1 MDVSQKLVLGR
12 SANELRVF
20 RNLGMAQNESDL
32 PVYYDSKGNP
42 KLLGCGGMGQPTRL
56 GMNVIDDLNG
66 DGIISEEDLY
76 FAGSTLPIAHGGIAH
91 EIKWKSFDLNLLFNY
106 SLGRKMINIFRKG
119 ALNFRPNKLEAVF
132 EDYQN
137 VSFWEK
143 PGDNADYPAMFSV
156 YYVNYGQYDGLIDS
170 NIEKVNFLRL
180 KQLTLGYNLPAALA
194 KRIHLQGLRVFF
206 TGENL
211 FLWSNYSGLDP
222 ENVDVLDGLDR
233 MSNYPSARKVTLG
246 LTLKF

>member
-1 MDVSQKLVLGR
+1 
-12 SANELRVF
+12 
-20 RNLGMAQNESDL
+20 
-32 PVYYDSKGNP
+32 
-42 KLLGCGGMGQPTRL
+42 
-56 GMNVIDDLNG
+56 
-66 DGIISEEDLY
+66 
-76 FAGSTLPIAHGGIAH
+76 
-91 EIKWKSFDLNLLFNY
+91 
-106 SLGRKMINIFRKG
+106 
-119 ALNFRPNKLEAVF
+119 
-132 EDYQN
+132 
-137 VSFWEK
+137 WEK
-143 PGDNADYPAMFSV
+143 PGDSADYPALFSV
-156 YYVNYGQYDGLIDS
+156 YSDNYGQYDGLIDS

-233 MSNYPSARKVTLG
+233 MTNYPSARKVTLG

>member
-1 MDVSQKLVLGR
+1 
-12 SANELRVF
+12 
-20 RNLGMAQNESDL
+20 
-32 PVYYDSKGNP
+32 
-42 KLLGCGGMGQPTRL
+42 
-56 GMNVIDDLNG
+56 
-66 DGIISEEDLY
+66 
-76 FAGSTLPIAHGGIAH
+76 
-91 EIKWKSFDLNLLFNY
+91 
-106 SLGRKMINIFRKG
+106 MINIFRKG
-119 ALNFRPNKLEAVF
+119 ALNFKANKLEAVF
-132 EDYQN
+132 EDYRN
-137 VSFWEK
+137 VTFWEK
-143 PGDNADYPAMFSV
+143 SGDSADYPALFSV
-156 YYVNYGQYDGLIDS
+156 YSDNYGQYDGLIDS

-233 MSNYPSARKVTLG
+233 MDNYPSARKVTLG

>member
-1 MDVSQKLVLGR
+1 MLLSGKKSG
-12 SANELRVF
+12 
-20 RNLGMAQNESDL
+20 
-32 PVYYDSKGNP
+32 DS
-42 KLLGCGGMGQPTRL
+42 
-56 GMNVIDDLNG
+56 
-66 DGIISEEDLY
+66 
-76 FAGSTLPIAHGGIAH
+76 
-91 EIKWKSFDLNLLFNY
+91 
-106 SLGRKMINIFRKG
+106 
-119 ALNFRPNKLEAVF
+119 
-132 EDYQN
+132 
-137 VSFWEK
+137 
-143 PGDNADYPAMFSV
+143 ADYPALFSV
-156 YYVNYGQYDGLIDS
+156 YSDNYGQYDGLIDS

-233 MSNYPSARKVTLG
+233 MDNYPSARKVTLG